1 MSAQASEWSDL
12 PNSSELFGGDF
23 FGDELMD
30 MYGGDADGDLGGA
43 GSVPGPDPD
52 MEARQHPGILVAM
65 NAAAMDGGLSLGTS
79 AEFVP
84 MESHS
89 GSGASSGA
97 VAAADAVVKAATQT
111 TVTVA
116 IQGDQAPVSG
126 RGSIAV
132 PMSVTSASSGP
143 PSSPK
148 RAVPTGGPSAA
159 QQPSKKLRSAT
170 AAAVATR
177 AASTRS
183 SKTAKIAS
191 SGGIKV
197 GMQSSASAA
206 AAGNKKPVTR
216 SSRMGRVV
224 ASVAGAQSAS
234 AVPTRP
240 ATAVPHPAR
249 SAAATV
255 PKSKMPV
262 GGGINHSVLARPSSS
277 YHHPSSA
284 SAGATKKPAVTAS
297 NVVAGVKRASSEAD
311 FKDVASAAVS
321 SLIQSASTASAKT
334 TSAASAGAAT
344 GSRTSSSSTKAPGG
358 RAVDTSTAHISALT
372 SQNWVAACNPIPT
385 PAVTSSSNVSV
396 SSGGENKEA
405 RTARRAALTQEERAK
420 QNRDRN
426 REHARNTRLRKKA
439 YVEELKRTLT
449 ELVSQ
454 RDAADVERRHEAQ
467 RNREQRE
474 VRFRVMEEFLRLR
487 GRNDPSSSRWC
498 AILEDNFVL
507 TLPRTP
513 FRETVVE
520 SASDYNLAEQVLRGA
535 APAMEDSKCVSSFLE
550 TLAPA
555 PAGSDAPSVT
565 VTYRVDRKHFFM
577 DGAVAF
583 MDYAASSVGLVRRGV
598 PKEVAFKGSMRASFS
613 PASNKL
619 LSVDLK
625 FDTGSVVQQVDEIS
639 GGHGGEGEHEDGLG
653 GADEADEILE
663 ALRVP
668 NFDGADGGADA
679 AQGGAQAA
687 KSAAQANVSE
697 SDESVRSTDGSSHA

>member
-30 MYGGDADGDLGGA
+30 MYGGD
-43 GSVPGPDPD
+43 PDPD

-65 NAAAMDGGLSLGTS
+65 NAAAMDGGLSLGPS

-84 MESHS
+84 MEAHS
-89 GSGASSGA
+89 GGGPGGSSASGAPG
-97 VAAADAVVKAATQT
+97 AVVKGATQT
-111 TVTVA
+111 TVTVSL
-116 IQGDQAPVSG
+116 QDAPAPAAPP
-126 RGSIAV
+126 RGAAV
-132 PMSVTSASSGP
+132 PVAVTSGGPTGP
-143 PSSPK
+143 PPPK
-148 RAVPTGGPSAA
+148 RAVPAGEPSAA
-159 QQPSKKLRSAT
+159 QPSKKLRSAT
-170 AAAVATR
+170 APAAAVATR
-177 AASTRS
+177 AASARS
-183 SKTAKIAS
+183 SKTAKIAAT
-191 SGGIKV
+191 GGIKV

-206 AAGNKKPVTR
+206 AAAAANKKPVTR

-224 ASVAGAQSAS
+224 ASVAGAQAAS
-234 AVPTRP
+234 AVPGRTAP
-240 ATAVPHPAR
+240 ATAGPPTR

-277 YHHPSSA
+277 YSSSSA
-284 SAGATKKPAVTAS
+284 AAKKPAVTAS
-297 NVVAGVKRASSEAD
+297 SVVAGVKRASSEAD

-321 SLIQSASTASAKT
+321 SLIQSASSASAKT
-334 TSAASAGAAT
+334 SVAAGAAT
-344 GSRTSSSSTKAPGG
+344 GSRTSSSSTKAPNG

-385 PAVTSSSNVSV
+385 PAVTSSSSV
-396 SSGGENKEA
+396 SSAGENKEA

-487 GRNDPSSSRWC
+487 GRNDPSSARWV

-535 APAMEDSKCVSSFLE
+535 APAMEDSKCVSSFLNS
-550 TLAPA
+550 LVPA
-555 PAGSDAPSVT
+555 PAGAGDLPNVT

-583 MDYAASSVGLVRRGV
+583 MDYAASSVGLVRRGA

-625 FDTGSVVQQVDEIS
+625 FDTGSVVQQVDEMS
-639 GGHGGEGEHEDGLG
+639 GGHDAAADAHDGGLG

-668 NFDGADGGADA
+668 NFDGADNGA
-679 AQGGAQAA
+679 GAVPVGAA
-687 KSAAQANVSE
+687 KSTAQANVSE

>member
-30 MYGGDADGDLGGA
+30 MYGGD
-43 GSVPGPDPD
+43 PDPD

-65 NAAAMDGGLSLGTS
+65 NAAAMDGGLSLGPS

-84 MESHS
+84 MEAHS
-89 GSGASSGA
+89 GSGSGA
-97 VAAADAVVKAATQT
+97 PGAPEAVVKGATQT
-111 TVTVA
+111 TVTVSL
-116 IQGDQAPVSG
+116 QGD
-126 RGSIAV
+126 AV
-132 PMSVTSASSGP
+132 PPNGAGARGNAVPVSVTSGGP
-143 PSSPK
+143 SPPK
-148 RAVPTGGPSAA
+148 RAVPTGEPSAA
-159 QQPSKKLRSAT
+159 QPSKKLRSAT
-170 AAAVATR
+170 AATAAVATR
-177 AASTRS
+177 AASARS
-183 SKTAKIAS
+183 SKTAKIAA

-206 AAGNKKPVTR
+206 AAAAANKKPVTR

-224 ASVAGAQSAS
+224 ASVAGAQAAS
-234 AVPTRP
+234 AVPGRT
-240 ATAVPHPAR
+240 VPAR
-249 SAAATV
+249 AAATV

-277 YHHPSSA
+277 YSSSSA
-284 SAGATKKPAVTAS
+284 ATKKPAVTTS

-321 SLIQSASTASAKT
+321 SLIQSASSASAKT
-334 TSAASAGAAT
+334 SLAAGAAT
-344 GSRTSSSSTKAPGG
+344 GSRTSSSSTKAPNG

-385 PAVTSSSNVSV
+385 PAVTASSS
-396 SSGGENKEA
+396 GENKEA

-487 GRNDPSSSRWC
+487 GRNDPSSARWV

-535 APAMEDSKCVSSFLE
+535 APAMEDSKCVSSFLNS
-550 TLAPA
+550 LVPA
-555 PAGSDAPSVT
+555 PAGAGDLPSVT

-583 MDYAASSVGLVRRGV
+583 MDYAASSVGLVRRGA

-639 GGHGGEGEHEDGLG
+639 GGHDAAANAHEDGAG
-653 GADEADEILE
+653 GADQADEILE

-668 NFDGADGGADA
+668 NFDGADNGADA
-679 AQGGAQAA
+679 VPVGAAAA
-687 KSAAQANVSE
+687 KSTSQANVSE
-697 SDESVRSTDGSSHA
+697 SDESVRSTDGSSNA